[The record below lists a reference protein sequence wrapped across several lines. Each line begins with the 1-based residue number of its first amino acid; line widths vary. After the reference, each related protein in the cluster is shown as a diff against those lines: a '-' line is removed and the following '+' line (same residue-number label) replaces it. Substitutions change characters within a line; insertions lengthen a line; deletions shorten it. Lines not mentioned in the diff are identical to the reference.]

1 LRASTEIA
9 YPKVDFSTVG
19 ELTITQG
26 ERESLTIEAESNVMR
41 RIKTEV
47 RGGTLQIVMKAGSP
61 WMMKSDCFSHS
72 LARSKHS

>member
-1 LRASTEIA
+1 VIA

-26 ERESLTIEAESNVMR
+26 ERESLTIEAESNVTR

-47 RGGTLQIVMKAGSP
+47 RGGTLQIVVKAGFP